1 MRGAPIRGEFA
12 ATALSAQTPLIVFL
26 TEKHNA
32 PLCFF
37 PRWLIFRSTVL
48 DFLLWFCFSSAAVY
62 FSFYSLGLCVVL
74 FLFFVAVSF
83 NSVPLMPRRH
93 ILCPE
98 RQRMQSALWSVKAVR
113 SGGKFFRLFVCLS
126 STAFVF
132 SKGIRKSP
140 STLRKNLH
148 YYSSIYHGSSR
159 TTLIKI
165 SLYK

>member
-1 MRGAPIRGEFA
+1 MYFYFSE
-12 ATALSAQTPLIVFL
+12 LLIL
-26 TEKHNA
+26 
-32 PLCFF
+32 
-37 PRWLIFRSTVL
+37 RSTVL
-48 DFLLWFCFSSAAVY
+48 AFLLWFCFCAAVVSFMFYCLDLYVVVFLLFRGCCFELRPALICTIY
-62 FSFYSLGLCVVL
+62 FFFYS
-74 FLFFVAVSF
+74 AVISS

-132 SKGIRKSP
+132 SKGIRKPP
-140 STLRKNLH
+140 SALRKNLH

-159 TTLIKI
+159 TTLFKT

>member
-1 MRGAPIRGEFA
+1 MRVGGDLHVLPPWLFCCGF
-12 ATALSAQTPLIVFL
+12 VFV
-26 TEKHNA
+26 
-32 PLCFF
+32 P
-37 PRWLIFRSTVL
+37 WLLLFRSTAL
-48 DFLLWFCFSSAAVY
+48 DFLLWFSFIPWRWLLRSTALTCALWFCFCS
-62 FSFYSLGLCVVL
+62 VV
-74 FLFFVAVSF
+74 VAF

-132 SKGIRKSP
+132 SKGIRKP
-140 STLRKNLH
+140 HSTLRKNLH

-159 TTLIKI
+159 TTLFKI
-165 SLYK
+165 SLYQ